1 MSNFNCEQCGKP
13 IIDSENGY
21 VNGCEHYAIERGVK
35 KMGFQKTGKS
45 DVIKSY
51 DYEEIIVKPA
61 QRLADE
67 LIKLDKEDDEK
78 KD

>member
-1 MSNFNCEQCGKP
+1 
-13 IIDSENGY
+13 
-21 VNGCEHYAIERGVK
+21 
-35 KMGFQKTGKS
+35 MGFQKTGKS